1 MDNPMWDIN
10 IVCRIPTDA
19 KQLRLI
25 ITGYGWEQNLLI
37 GDENSLGHKKTF
49 LATPTSG
56 PTPTANLIPEFS
68 SSFLHD

>member
-19 KQLRLI
+19 KQLRLV
-25 ITGYGWEQNLLI
+25 ITGRGWEQNLLV

-49 LATPTSG
+49 LAIPATGAPVSTN
-56 PTPTANLIPEFS
+56 AMPEFS